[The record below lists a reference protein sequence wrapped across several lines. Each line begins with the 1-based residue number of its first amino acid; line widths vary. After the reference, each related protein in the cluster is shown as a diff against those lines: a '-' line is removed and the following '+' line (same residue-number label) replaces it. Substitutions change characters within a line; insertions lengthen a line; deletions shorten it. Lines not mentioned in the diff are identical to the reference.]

1 MFASAEKESYQTRF
15 DSYSVRNSI
24 LITSH
29 NVVRDCRVHNFSD
42 SLSRKS
48 SIRQEDHALRHGL
61 AFHWKQD
68 LHSEGSL
75 GCRLRDA
82 VI

>member
-1 MFASAEKESYQTRF
+1 MFASAEKESNQTRF

-29 NVVRDCRVHNFSD
+29 NVFRDCSVHTFSD
-42 SLSRKS
+42 SSPRNS
-48 SIRQEDHALRHGL
+48 SIGQEDHALRHGL

-68 LHSEGSL
+68 LRSGGSL

-82 VI
+82 VV

>member
-1 MFASAEKESYQTRF
+1 MFASAEKESNQTRF

-29 NVVRDCRVHNFSD
+29 NVFRDCSVHTFSD
-42 SLSRKS
+42 SSPRNS

-68 LHSEGSL
+68 LRSGGSL

-82 VI
+82 VV